1 MKIAIFGTGGIG
13 GYFGG
18 RLAANGSDV
27 TFIAR
32 GAHLAALKSDGLKLQ
47 SALGDLHQ
55 KPVKASDDPKSVGP
69 VDYVLFCVKMYDVE
83 SAAAA
88 CKPLVGANTTVVTT
102 QNGVDTWERI
112 APILGEARVMGGV
125 AQIAATIAAPGTIR
139 HTGKL
144 ARIVFGDR
152 GGAVSARAKALEE
165 VCKAAGIDA
174 LATDRIDVEIWQKF
188 VFLASIAGLASMTR
202 RSMGTIN
209 ADPDLRALLGEAV
222 GEVVAVARAKG
233 VDLGGGA
240 AERVTQAIGAM
251 PGEAKPSMLQD
262 LERGNRIEVAGLSGK
277 VAALGREL
285 GVPTPVH
292 RTIYAC
298 LKPYIAGAP
307 KA

>member
-1 MKIAIFGTGGIG
+1 MKVAIFGSGGIG

-18 RLAANGSDV
+18 RLAAHGTDV

-32 GAHLAALKSDGLKLQ
+32 GAHLAAIKAAGLRIE
-47 SALGDLHQ
+47 SALGNAQ
-55 KPVKASDDPKSVGP
+55 VKPAKASDDPKSVGP

-83 SAAAA
+83 SAAALV
-88 CKPLVGANTTVVTT
+88 KPLVGPNTTVVTT

-112 APILGEARVMGGV
+112 APILGEQHIMGGV

-152 GGAVSARAKALEE
+152 GGAVSARAKRLEE
-165 VCKAAGIDA
+165 ACKAAGIDA
-174 LATDRIDVEIWQKF
+174 VATDRIDVEIWQKF
-188 VFLASIAGLASMTR
+188 VFLASIAGIASMTR
-202 RSMGTIN
+202 RSMGALN
-209 ADPDLRALLGEAV
+209 ADPDLRALLAEAV
-222 GEVVAVARAKG
+222 EEIVAVARAKG
-233 VDLGGGA
+233 IDVGPGA
-240 AERVTQAIGAM
+240 AGRVTQAISAM
-251 PGEAKPSMLQD
+251 PAEAKPSMLQD

-298 LKPYIAGAP
+298 LKPYIAGA
-307 KA
+307 AR

>member
-1 MKIAIFGTGGIG
+1 MKVAIFGTGGIG

-18 RLAANGSDV
+18 RLAAHGTDV

-32 GAHLAALKSDGLKLQ
+32 GAHLAAIKADGLKVE
-47 SALGDLHQ
+47 SALGNLHVQ
-55 KPVKASDDPKSVGP
+55 AKATDDPKSVGA
-69 VDYVLFCVKMYDVE
+69 VDYVLFCVKMYDIE

-88 CKPLVGANTTVVTT
+88 VKPLIGPDTTVVTT
-102 QNGVDTWERI
+102 QNGVDGRERI
-112 APILGEARVMGGV
+112 APVLGERHVMGGV
-125 AQIAATIAAPGTIR
+125 AQIAATIAAPGVIR
-139 HTGKL
+139 HTGQL

-152 GGAVSARAKALEE
+152 GGKVSERAKALETE
-165 VCKAAGIDA
+165 CRAAGIDA
-174 LATDRIDVEIWQKF
+174 LATDKIDVEIWQKF

-202 RSMGTIN
+202 RAMGVTN
-209 ADPDLRALLGEAV
+209 ADPDLKALLVEAV
-222 GEVVAVARAKG
+222 AEVVAVARAKG
-233 VDLGGGA
+233 VAMPGDA
-240 AERVTQAIGAM
+240 ADRVTQTIGAM
-251 PGEAKPSMLQD
+251 PAGAKPSMLQD

-298 LKPYIAGAP
+298 LKLYIAGAP

>member
-18 RLAANGSDV
+18 RLAANGADV

-32 GAHLAALKSDGLKLQ
+32 GAHLAALKNDGLRIE
-47 SALGDLHQ
+47 SALGNLHQ
-55 KPVKASDDPKSVGP
+55 KSVKASDDPKAVGP
-69 VDYVLFCVKMYDVE
+69 ADYVLFCVKMYDVE
-83 SAAAA
+83 SAAAL
-88 CKPLVGANTTVVTT
+88 CKPLVGPNTTVVTT
-102 QNGVDTWERI
+102 QNGVDTRERI
-112 APILGEARVMGGV
+112 IPILGEARVMGGV

-152 GGAVSARAKALEE
+152 GGISPRAKALEE
-165 VCKAAGIDA
+165 VCRAAGIEA
-174 LATDRIDVEIWQKF
+174 LATDKIDVEIWQKF
-188 VFLASIAGLASMTR
+188 VFLASIAGLAGMTR

-209 ADPDLRALLGEAV
+209 ADPDLRALLVEAV
-222 GEVVAVARAKG
+222 EEVVAVARAKG
-233 VDLGGGA
+233 VELGTGA
-240 AERVTQAIGAM
+240 AERVTQSISAM
-251 PGEAKPSMLQD
+251 PAEAKPSMLQD

-285 GVPTPVH
+285 GVSTPVH

-307 KA
+307 KP